1 MGPILMI
8 ADDDADDVVIFKDLI
23 KEIFEVSSQT
33 YTLHTVFDG
42 VELMKV
48 LDTLPALPDV
58 LFLDINMP
66 LKNGMNCLREIK
78 GNEKYKNMRVIMLS
92 TSTFYAHVRLAYESG
107 AELYIIKSH
116 NLEKMK
122 REIEAGI
129 FFPMRS
135 SILNYT

>member
-1 MGPILMI
+1 MGLILMI
-8 ADDDADDVVIFKDLI
+8 ADDDQDDVVIFKDLI

-33 YTLHTVFDG
+33 YTLHNVFDG

-48 LDTLPALPDV
+48 LDTLPILPDV

-66 LKNGMNCLREIK
+66 LKNGMNCLREVK

-92 TSTFYAHVRLAYESG
+92 TSSFYAHMRLAYESG
-107 AELYIIKSH
+107 AELYIVKSH

-122 REIEAGI
+122 REIAAGI
-129 FFPMRS
+129 FYPMTS
-135 SILNYT
+135 SILS